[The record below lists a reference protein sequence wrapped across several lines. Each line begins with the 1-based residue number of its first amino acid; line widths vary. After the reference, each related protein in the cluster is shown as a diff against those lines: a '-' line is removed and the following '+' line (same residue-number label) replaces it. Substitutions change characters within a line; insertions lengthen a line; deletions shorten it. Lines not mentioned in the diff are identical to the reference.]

1 MFRFQASAVA
11 VASAKQIVITVG
23 GNTTDNATAV
33 FQPAEVTA
41 KIGDTVL
48 FNCESSIIYLSSAPY
63 AAYEC
68 GYVEVCAKKS
78 VKRDAYQVFS
88 LDESN
93 GVAQLPSE
101 LSAVLDTRVIASKD
115 PMDQRCDARHRMHV
129 SCTSTGAAKH
139 AQGALACAC
148 FLWARSPRCLASYF
162 EHTRFALHPSP
173 TTLP

>member
-1 MFRFQASAVA
+1 MLKYARKKREKRRV
-11 VASAKQIVITVG
+11 
-23 GNTTDNATAV
+23 
-33 FQPAEVTA
+33 P
-41 KIGDTVL
+41 
-48 FNCESSIIYLSSAPY
+48 SIP
-63 AAYEC
+63 
-68 GYVEVCAKKS
+68 
-78 VKRDAYQVFS
+78 